1 MTTDIN
7 ASLSN
12 YWTAMHSTERLA
24 LHATIYTWAA
34 GQTPPGRVLDLGC
47 EYGFGSLL
55 ITETNPELQVLGV
68 DLDLTAIQYS
78 RNIPFKERIPR
89 VNADAFKLPIATDSL
104 SGVYLVNLL
113 HLVKEPGSVLL
124 EVRRALKAGGVAI
137 MSIPR
142 GDPGE
147 TGLSSFRFIQDLELE
162 INALFSQVMYPQEIY
177 GQIPSFPP
185 QFFPISQQDLTWVAF
200 CRKG

>member
-12 YWTAMHSTERLA
+12 YWTAMHSTKRLA
-24 LHATIYTWAA
+24 LQATIYTWAA

-78 RNIPFKERIPR
+78 QNIPFKERIPR

-104 SGVYLVNLL
+104 RGVYLVNLL

-137 MSIPR
+137 MSIPW

-147 TGLSSFRFIQDLELE
+147 TGLSSSRFIQDLELE

-185 QFFPISQQDLTWVAF
+185 QSFPISQQDLTWVAF